1 MRKFRATSFEQQTHE
16 LETLAVCS
24 QHPDAQAR
32 VVDSLLQRAHVT
44 PMPSPVLLEV
54 CVETVASA
62 IAAQRGGARRIE
74 LCSNLAVE
82 GVTPNPT
89 LIEQVRRQVAIPLH
103 VLIRP
108 RAGDFHYTATEF
120 EAIKSEIHQAKN
132 LGANGLVFGVLDSSS
147 RIDVARTCEL
157 VKLARPLSVTFHRA
171 FDACP
176 DLPAALNDVVRTG
189 ADRVLTS
196 GGARTAN
203 QGVAMLAR
211 LVKSAAGRIE
221 DPGLRPDPRR
231 EYSQNPRLHWR
242 ARSPYQLAAS
252 LTRSEMR

>member
-1 MRKFRATSFEQQTHE
+1 
-16 LETLAVCS
+16 
-24 QHPDAQAR
+24 
-32 VVDSLLQRAHVT
+32 
-44 PMPSPVLLEV
+44 MPSPVLLEV

-120 EAIKSEIHQAKN
+120 EAIKSEIHQAKK

-147 RIDVARTCEL
+147 RVDVARTREL

-211 LVKSAAGRIE
+211 LVKSAAGQIKILACGRIRE
-221 DPGLRPDPRR
+221 ENIRRILDSTGVREVHTSLLPRLPDQKCADVAAGGAVPQNFVLRP
-231 EYSQNPRLHWR
+231 EAVARL
-242 ARSPYQLAAS
+242 LEAAAKGAADTS
-252 LTRSEMR
+252 HDG